1 MGRVSAVIRIWT
13 SSIDIA
19 PDDRPETG
27 TQIMIRIDRRS
38 LLTGLTS
45 VAATSLAGRRAQA
58 QQYPQRP
65 IRVVVPYAAG
75 GASDIVAR
83 LVAAAMGEKL
93 GQSLFIDNRGG
104 GASIIGTQA
113 IATAAPDGY
122 TIGVVDSAFTINPSL
137 FGNKLPYDTKKNF
150 TPVSLLARTSL
161 LLVVSESLPVSNVK
175 ELIAL
180 AKSKPGTLSMA
191 TAGLGTA
198 VHLGCEQFRQETGID
213 VVPVPYRGGGPSIID
228 LLGGKVDFTF
238 STIPT
243 VLEHVR
249 NGKLRALGGTT
260 GRIAQLPDVPSMAE
274 AGLPMVDAAP
284 DFGIVAPANLPEA
297 ILAQLGTVAQ
307 AALKSDDLR
316 RRFEEIGYEPIGS
329 TPQQYMAHI
338 DTSIEKWRHVVTA
351 GNIKPE

>member
-1 MGRVSAVIRIWT
+1 MATRSASSTARSRSIPACSGT
-13 SSIDIA
+13 SCRTT
-19 PDDRPETG
+19 P
-27 TQIMIRIDRRS
+27 
-38 LLTGLTS
+38 
-45 VAATSLAGRRAQA
+45 
-58 QQYPQRP
+58 
-65 IRVVVPYAAG
+65 
-75 GASDIVAR
+75 
-83 LVAAAMGEKL
+83 
-93 GQSLFIDNRGG
+93 
-104 GASIIGTQA
+104 
-113 IATAAPDGY
+113 
-122 TIGVVDSAFTINPSL
+122 
-137 FGNKLPYDTKKNF
+137 KKNF

-260 GRIAQLPDVPSMAE
+260 GRIAQLPDVPGMAE

-297 ILAQLGTVAQ
+297 IVTQLGTVAQ
-307 AALKSDDLR
+307 AAVKSDDLR

>member
-1 MGRVSAVIRIWT
+1 
-13 SSIDIA
+13 
-19 PDDRPETG
+19 
-27 TQIMIRIDRRS
+27 MIRIDRRS
-38 LLTGLTS
+38 LLTGLAS

-191 TAGLGTA
+191 NASLGTA

>member
-1 MGRVSAVIRIWT
+1 
-13 SSIDIA
+13 
-19 PDDRPETG
+19 
-27 TQIMIRIDRRS
+27 MIRIDRRS

-137 FGNKLPYDTKKNF
+137 FGSKLPYDTKKNF

-161 LLVVSESLPVSNVK
+161 LLVVSEALPVSNVK

-198 VHLGCEQFRQETGID
+198 VHLGCEQFRQETAID

-238 STIPT
+238 STIPA

-249 NGKLRALGGTT
+249 GGKLRALGSTT

-297 ILAQLGTVAQ
+297 IVTQLGTVAQ

-316 RRFEEIGYEPIGS
+316 RRLEEIGYEPIGS
-329 TPQQYMAHI
+329 TPQQYVAHI

>member
-1 MGRVSAVIRIWT
+1 MQ
-13 SSIDIA
+13 SIN
-19 PDDRPETG
+19 
-27 TQIMIRIDRRS
+27 RRS
-38 LLTGLTS
+38 LLIGLTS
-45 VAATSLAGRRAQA
+45 AATISLSAQRAQA

-65 IRVVVPYAAG
+65 VRVIVPYAAG

-83 LVAAAMGEKL
+83 LVAAAMAEKL
-93 GQSLFIDNRGG
+93 GQSLFVDNRGG

-122 TIGVVDSAFTINPSL
+122 TIGVVDSAFAINPSL
-137 FGNKLPYDTKKNF
+137 FGTKLPYDTKKDF

-175 ELIAL
+175 ELVAL
-180 AKSKPGTLSMA
+180 AKSNPGALSMA

-238 STIPT
+238 STIPA
-243 VLEHVR
+243 VLEHIR
-249 NGKLRALGGTT
+249 GNKLKALGSTT
-260 GRIAQLPDVPSMAE
+260 GRIAQLPDVPGMAE
-274 AGLPMVDAAP
+274 AGLPKVDAAP
-284 DFGIVAPANLPEA
+284 DFGIVAPANVPGS
-297 ILAQLGTVAQ
+297 ILSQLATVAQ
-307 AALKSDDLR
+307 GALKSDDLR
-316 RRFEEIGYEPIGS
+316 RRLDEIGYESVGS
-329 TPQQYMAHI
+329 TPQEYIAHL
-338 DTSIEKWRHVVTA
+338 DASIEKWRHVVTA

>member
-1 MGRVSAVIRIWT
+1 
-13 SSIDIA
+13 
-19 PDDRPETG
+19 
-27 TQIMIRIDRRS
+27 MIRIDRRS
-38 LLTGLTS
+38 LLIGLTS

-238 STIPT
+238 STIPA

-249 NGKLRALGGTT
+249 GGKLRALGSTT
-260 GRIAQLPDVPSMAE
+260 GRIAQLPDVPGMAE

-297 ILAQLGTVAQ
+297 IVTQLGTVAQ
-307 AALKSDDLR
+307 AVLKSDDLR
-316 RRFEEIGYEPIGS
+316 RRLEEIGYEPIGS
-329 TPQQYMAHI
+329 TPQQYIAHI

-351 GNIKPE
+351 GNIKPK

>member
-1 MGRVSAVIRIWT
+1 
-13 SSIDIA
+13 
-19 PDDRPETG
+19 
-27 TQIMIRIDRRS
+27 MIRIDRRS
-38 LLTGLTS
+38 LLTGLAS

-260 GRIAQLPDVPSMAE
+260 GRIAQLPDVPSIAE

>member
-1 MGRVSAVIRIWT
+1 
-13 SSIDIA
+13 
-19 PDDRPETG
+19 
-27 TQIMIRIDRRS
+27 MIRIDRRS

-137 FGNKLPYDTKKNF
+137 FGSKLPYDTKKNF

-198 VHLGCEQFRQETGID
+198 VHLGCEQFRQETAID

-243 VLEHVR
+243 VLAHVR
-249 NGKLRALGGTT
+249 DGKLRALGSTT
-260 GRIAQLPDVPSMAE
+260 GRIAHLPDVPGMAE

-297 ILAQLGTVAQ
+297 IVTQLGTVAQ
-307 AALKSDDLR
+307 AVLKSDDLR
-316 RRFEEIGYEPIGS
+316 RRLEEIGYEPIGS

>member
-1 MGRVSAVIRIWT
+1 
-13 SSIDIA
+13 
-19 PDDRPETG
+19 
-27 TQIMIRIDRRS
+27 
-38 LLTGLTS
+38 
-45 VAATSLAGRRAQA
+45 
-58 QQYPQRP
+58 
-65 IRVVVPYAAG
+65 
-75 GASDIVAR
+75 
-83 LVAAAMGEKL
+83 MGEKL

-161 LLVVSESLPVSNVK
+161 LLVVSESLPVNNVK

-198 VHLGCEQFRQETGID
+198 VHLGCEQFRQEAGID

-238 STIPT
+238 STIPDRSRACSRRQAES
-243 VLEHVR
+243 V
-249 NGKLRALGGTT
+249 GKYDGTDRATARRARHGGGRSADGGRRARLWNCGTCQSAGSDRHSTRHGRT
-260 GRIAQLPDVPSMAE
+260 GRS
-274 AGLPMVDAAP
+274 
-284 DFGIVAPANLPEA
+284 
-297 ILAQLGTVAQ
+297 
-307 AALKSDDLR
+307 
-316 RRFEEIGYEPIGS
+316 
-329 TPQQYMAHI
+329 
-338 DTSIEKWRHVVTA
+338 
-351 GNIKPE
+351 

>member
-1 MGRVSAVIRIWT
+1 
-13 SSIDIA
+13 
-19 PDDRPETG
+19 
-27 TQIMIRIDRRS
+27 MIRIDRRS
-38 LLTGLTS
+38 LLTGLAS

-137 FGNKLPYDTKKNF
+137 FGSKLPYDTKKNF

-243 VLEHVR
+243 VLAHVR
-249 NGKLRALGGTT
+249 DGKLRALGSTT
-260 GRIAQLPDVPSMAE
+260 GRIAHLPDVPGMAE

-297 ILAQLGTVAQ
+297 IVTQLGTVAQ

>member
-1 MGRVSAVIRIWT
+1 
-13 SSIDIA
+13 
-19 PDDRPETG
+19 
-27 TQIMIRIDRRS
+27 MIRMDRRS

-45 VAATSLAGRRAQA
+45 VAATSLAGRPAQA
-58 QQYPQRP
+58 QQYPLRP
-65 IRVVVPYAAG
+65 VRVVVPYAAG

-83 LVAAAMGEKL
+83 LVAAVMGEKL
-93 GQSLFIDNRGG
+93 GQSLFVDNRGG

-137 FGNKLPYDTKKNF
+137 FGTKLPYDAKKNF

-243 VLEHVR
+243 VIEHVR
-249 NGKLRALGGTT
+249 EGKLRALGSTT
-260 GRIAQLPDVPSMAE
+260 GRIAQLPDVPGMVE
-274 AGLPMVDAAP
+274 AGLPTVDAAP

-297 ILAQLGTVAQ
+297 ILTQLGTVAQ

-316 RRFEEIGYEPIGS
+316 RRLDEIGYEPIGS
-329 TPQQYMAHI
+329 TPQQYIAHI
-338 DTSIEKWRHVVTA
+338 DASIEKWRHVVTA

>member
-1 MGRVSAVIRIWT
+1 
-13 SSIDIA
+13 
-19 PDDRPETG
+19 
-27 TQIMIRIDRRS
+27 MIRIDRRS
-38 LLTGLTS
+38 LLAGLTS

-83 LVAAAMGEKL
+83 LVAGVMGEKL

-161 LLVVSESLPVSNVK
+161 VLVVSESLPVSNVK

-238 STIPT
+238 STIPA

-249 NGKLRALGGTT
+249 DGKLRALGSTT
-260 GRIAQLPDVPSMAE
+260 GRIPQLPDVPSMAE
-274 AGLPMVDAAP
+274 AGLQKVDAAP
-284 DFGIVAPANLPEA
+284 DFGIIAPANLPEA
-297 ILAQLGTVAQ
+297 IVTQLGTVAQ

-316 RRFEEIGYEPIGS
+316 RRLDEIGYEPIGS
-329 TPQQYMAHI
+329 TPQQYVAHI
-338 DTSIEKWRHVVTA
+338 DASIEKWRHVVTA

>member
-1 MGRVSAVIRIWT
+1 
-13 SSIDIA
+13 
-19 PDDRPETG
+19 
-27 TQIMIRIDRRS
+27 MIRIDRRS
-38 LLTGLTS
+38 LLTGLAS

-83 LVAAAMGEKL
+83 LVASAMGEKL

-137 FGNKLPYDTKKNF
+137 FGSKLPYDTKKNF

-243 VLEHVR
+243 ALEHVR

-297 ILAQLGTVAQ
+297 IVTQLGTVAQ

-329 TPQQYMAHI
+329 TSQQYVAHI

-351 GNIKPE
+351 GSIKPE

>member
-1 MGRVSAVIRIWT
+1 
-13 SSIDIA
+13 
-19 PDDRPETG
+19 
-27 TQIMIRIDRRS
+27 MIRIDRRS

-198 VHLGCEQFRQETGID
+198 VHLGCEQFRQETAID

-238 STIPT
+238 STIPA

-249 NGKLRALGGTT
+249 GGKLRALGSTT
-260 GRIAQLPDVPSMAE
+260 GRIAQLPDVPGMAE

-284 DFGIVAPANLPEA
+284 DFGIVAPASLPEA
-297 ILAQLGTVAQ
+297 ILAQLGEVAQ
-307 AALKSDDLR
+307 AVLKSDDLR
-316 RRFEEIGYEPIGS
+316 RRLDEIGYEPIGS
-329 TPQQYMAHI
+329 TPQQYIAHI

>member
-1 MGRVSAVIRIWT
+1 
-13 SSIDIA
+13 
-19 PDDRPETG
+19 
-27 TQIMIRIDRRS
+27 MICIDRRS
-38 LLTGLTS
+38 VLTGLTS
-45 VAATSLAGRRAQA
+45 VAATSLAGRRALA

-83 LVAAAMGEKL
+83 LVAGAMGEQL

-180 AKSKPGTLSMA
+180 AKSRPGTLSMA

-238 STIPT
+238 STIPA

-249 NGKLRALGGTT
+249 GGKLRALGSTT
-260 GRIAQLPDVPSMAE
+260 GRIAHLPDVPGMAE

-297 ILAQLGTVAQ
+297 IVAQLGTVAQ

-316 RRFEEIGYEPIGS
+316 RRLDEIGYEPIGS
-329 TPQQYMAHI
+329 TPQQYVAHI

>member
-13 SSIDIA
+13 SSIDIV

-38 LLTGLTS
+38 FLTGLTS

-243 VLEHVR
+243 VLAHVR
-249 NGKLRALGGTT
+249 DGKLRALGSTT
-260 GRIAQLPDVPSMAE
+260 GRIAHLPDVPSMAE
-274 AGLPMVDAAP
+274 AGLPKVDAAP

-297 ILAQLGTVAQ
+297 IVTQLGTVAQ

-316 RRFEEIGYEPIGS
+316 RRLDEIGYEPIGS
-329 TPQQYMAHI
+329 TPQQYVAHI
-338 DTSIEKWRHVVTA
+338 DASIEKWRHVVTA

>member
-1 MGRVSAVIRIWT
+1 
-13 SSIDIA
+13 
-19 PDDRPETG
+19 
-27 TQIMIRIDRRS
+27 MIRIDRRS
-38 LLTGLTS
+38 LLASLTS

-75 GASDIVAR
+75 GASDIVSR
-83 LVAAAMGEKL
+83 LVAGAMGEKL

-137 FGNKLPYDTKKNF
+137 FGSKLPYDTKKNF

-238 STIPT
+238 STIPA

-249 NGKLRALGGTT
+249 GGKLRALGSTT

-284 DFGIVAPANLPEA
+284 DFGIVAPANLSEA
-297 ILAQLGTVAQ
+297 IVTQLGTVAQ

-316 RRFEEIGYEPIGS
+316 RRLDEIGYEPIGS